1 VAGTNESVEKKVA
14 QAWPPG
20 RWRDFGV
27 VVAVSGGA
35 DSVALLR
42 VLLSLQSSHPAVGA
56 MQSELAVGHFNH
68 RLRGAESDGD
78 AEFVAKLCDRLGVPF
93 HRGVADP
100 LPAGAAL
107 SEAAAREQRYAF
119 LQQLAEQLGAR
130 YVAAAHTADDQAETI
145 LHRVLRGTGL
155 AGLAGMPSVR
165 PLGPAVTLVRPL
177 LGLARDE
184 LLGYL
189 STLQQN
195 FRQDSSNFDLRFARN
210 RIRHEL
216 LPLLKEHYAPG
227 VSQSLLRLGALAADS
242 SAIIADL
249 AENLLNEATIE
260 VTPGRVQ
267 LHAGRLGARPQHL
280 VRESFVVLWQRQA
293 WPLSQMGYEQWSQLA
308 ALTSQPDAR
317 DTARER
323 LMMPGAIAAERRDG
337 KIILERAP

>member
-1 VAGTNESVEKKVA
+1 VAGTNESLEKKIA
-14 QAWPPG
+14 LAWPPG

-68 RLRGAESDGD
+68 RLRGAESDAD
-78 AEFVAKLCDRLGVPF
+78 AAFVAELCDRLGVPF

-130 YVAAAHTADDQAETI
+130 YVAVAHTADDQAETI

-155 AGLAGMPSVR
+155 AGLAGMPAVR

-195 FRQDSSNFDLRFARN
+195 FRQDSSNLDLRFARN

-249 AENLLNEATIE
+249 ADKLLTESVVKVSPTR
-260 VTPGRVQ
+260 VTMSVAR
-267 LHAGRLGARPQHL
+267 LAGHPQHL
-280 VRESFVVLWQRQA
+280 VRETFLALWQRQA
-293 WPLSQMGYEQWSQLA
+293 WPLASMGYEQWGQLA
-308 ALTSQPDAR
+308 ELALRS
-317 DTARER
+317 DTRETPRER
-323 LMMPGAIAAERRDG
+323 FMLPGAISAERRDG
-337 KIILERAP
+337 TVILERTP